1 MQFDYEC
8 ALTGL
13 TQEGSDFFDEE
24 MGDLPA
30 NWTKITIQKRIYNPK
45 WLMIQQVKQMAIQG
59 LLQQLPPELQQSQ
72 AWALS
77 LQVEAQFHHLESDTP
92 QFITT
97 EDVAFVSDGSDV
109 VEHLNDIRDS
119 LGLEVEAEE
128 EESAPAAIESDEEEE
143 EDAEDADDAE
153 VAAG

>member
-24 MGDLPA
+24 MGDLPV

-77 LQVEAQFHHLESDTP
+77 LQIEAQFHHLESDTP

-97 EDVAFVSDGSDV
+97 EEVAYVSDGADV
-109 VEHLNDIRDS
+109 REPLNELRDT
-119 LGLEVEAEE
+119 LGLELV
-128 EESAPAAIESDEEEE
+128 SDE
-143 EDAEDADDAE
+143 EDAEDEDESTDEEEEGDEDEDDEAL
-153 VAAG
+153 AAG